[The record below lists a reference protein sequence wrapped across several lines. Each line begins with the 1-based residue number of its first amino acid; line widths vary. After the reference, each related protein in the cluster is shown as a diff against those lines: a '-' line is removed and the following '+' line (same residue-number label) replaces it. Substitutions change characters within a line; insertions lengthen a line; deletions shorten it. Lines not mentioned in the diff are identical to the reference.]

1 MAFTD
6 KTRIAEFCQKK
17 SESFFAAVVVEGTGV
32 AQLAVGSGNFLIAN
46 LPPRAIVTGAYIHT
60 LVASDAVTSNA
71 VTIGTTESGSEILSA
86 GNIKALGK
94 SGTFTGQV
102 FTSTGVSLYLGVTT
116 TGAATAVGKYVVVV
130 EYLEFEKNT
139 GEYTRIKQTS

>member
-17 SESFFAAVVVEGTGV
+17 MQCMFAGVVVEGTEI
-32 AQLAVGSGNFLIAN
+32 AQLASGSGNFLIAN
-46 LPPRAIVTGAYIHT
+46 LPPRAIVTNAYVHT
-60 LVASDAVTSNA
+60 LVVGDAATSN
-71 VTIGTTESGSEILSA
+71 VVKIGTAEGGSEILSA
-86 GNIKALGK
+86 GNTLALGK
-94 SGTFTGQV
+94 TGTFTGQV
-102 FTSTGVSLYLGVTT
+102 FTNTGVALYLGVTT

>member
-1 MAFTD
+1 MANTD

-17 SESFFAAVVVEGTGV
+17 SESFFAGVVVEGTGV

-46 LPPRAIVTGAYIHT
+46 LPPRAIVTNAYIHT
-60 LVASDAVTSNA
+60 LVVGDAATSNV
-71 VTIGTTESGSEILSA
+71 VTIGTAEGGDEILSA
-86 GNIKALGK
+86 GDTLTLGK

-102 FTSTGVSLYLGVTT
+102 STNTGVALYLGVTT